1 MEKLKNII
9 LVMDLTLDLNIL
21 MDEFTLIV
29 IIINIQNEY
38 LMEKKNKRNGKKNC

>member
-21 MDEFTLIV
+21 MGEFTLIV